1 MIEKYPEL
9 EIFQPTYIN
18 GKEEKKDNMYNL
30 FDTFMILKLN
40 VTLEKTLVSVKDGV
54 IWVVRFISM

>member
-30 FDTFMILKLN
+30 I
-40 VTLEKTLVSVKDGV
+40 
-54 IWVVRFISM
+54 